1 MPTSSAAS
9 TFESDGAPASS
20 PSVKAAA
27 FSIGGDD
34 DDDDDEELGALGRK
48 GPSSA
53 RDGGSPRDEARE
65 GKAAAPSGAG
75 GRGDVPAS
83 CGASGDG
90 IDVSEGNDVGG
101 PVWWRE
107 DDDGAVGP
115 MGGGPWDDGGPEAM

>member
-1 MPTSSAAS
+1 M
-9 TFESDGAPASS
+9 
-20 PSVKAAA
+20 
-27 FSIGGDD
+27 
-34 DDDDDEELGALGRK
+34 GALGRE

-75 GRGDVPAS
+75 GRGEVPAS
-83 CGASGDG
+83 CGAGGRDRVASGDG

-101 PVWWRE
+101 PAWRRE

-115 MGGGPWDDGGPEAM
+115 MGGGPWDDGGPEAI